1 MNALNP
7 LSPDKRDADRKA
19 YEPSMEEILA
29 SIRKIIADDQAFGVR
44 QNREPEPQLEASSP
58 AEPEQ
63 AMAPEAETLVP
74 RSSAALSNELPHEAI
89 APTVKVETPPPTVTI
104 GTEAKAAPV
113 VIPAAAPEVTPAA
126 AIEPLVAPAS
136 ATFPVEGQF
145 HAFKTAVV
153 PVAEPSHAAE
163 VKAKQTAPK
172 LNAADGVAEASVSY
186 PTPLPSEPA
195 HASKPLPLS
204 VAKESGDDALPLV
217 SLETKAAVSA
227 AFEALIAS
235 RVLPSGEA
243 LSEMVRDMM
252 RPMLKAWLDDNLP
265 VLVERLVR
273 AEIERVA
280 RGGR

>member
-44 QNREPEPQLEASSP
+44 QNREPEPQIEASSP

-63 AMAPEAETLVP
+63 AMAPEAETLAP
-74 RSSAALSNELPHEAI
+74 RSSAALSNELPCEPI

-104 GTEAKAAPV
+104 GTEAEAAPV
-113 VIPAAAPEVTPAA
+113 VIPAA

-163 VKAKQTAPK
+163 VKAKQMAPK
-172 LNAADGVAEASVSY
+172 LNAADGVAEASPSY
-186 PTPLPSEPA
+186 PTPLPPEPA
-195 HASKPLPLS
+195 YASKPLPLS

-235 RVLPSGEA
+235 RVLPSGDA